1 MYELTPKQS
10 KFTATIL
17 HSFAGGKDGA
27 YPYAGPIRDEYGDLF
42 GTATNGGSANYGVV
56 FELKPSGKQ
65 YRENILYS
73 FGSGSD
79 ASTPTA
85 GCYSGL
91 TACFTARPT
100 AAAARMTGR
109 SSPLRRSP
117 VAVLLVA
124 FTGEDPGGEL
134 ELLEHRGVVV
144 LGGLGAVAG

>member
-79 ASTPTA
+79 
-85 GCYSGL
+85 
-91 TACFTARPT
+91 
-100 AAAARMTGR
+100 
-109 SSPLRRSP
+109 
-117 VAVLLVA
+117 
-124 FTGEDPGGEL
+124 GEYPY
-134 ELLEHRGVVV
+134 
-144 LGGLGAVAG
+144 GGLLFGAHGVLYGTTYGGGSSNDGTVFSLTP